1 MAAEESSEI
10 AKIYTNIRRWRGG
23 QLAINA
29 AAGGNQFYATS
40 AIKTDYEAKIVF
52 LPCSKYNL
60 SQIGQGEV
68 NRDLRQRCCVCIL
81 KAIEKDGLIACRQSF
96 AMGVYKLSYKN
107 NIEKLFF
114 VTLGTFITSRAR
126 ETLHC

>member
-1 MAAEESSEI
+1 M

-40 AIKTDYEAKIVF
+40 AIKTDYKAKIVF

-68 NRDLRQRCCVCIL
+68 NRDLRQRCCIL
-81 KAIEKDGLIACRQSF
+81 HLKGNRKGLD
-96 AMGVYKLSYKN
+96 
-107 NIEKLFF
+107 
-114 VTLGTFITSRAR
+114 
-126 ETLHC
+126 